1 MYSAFTKEELDDSK
15 NKIQDL
21 EIKTSPENKIDY
33 ENLRKKSLQFFK
45 KIYEINKK
53 ENLKTKLIFI
63 PQ

>member
-1 MYSAFTKEELDDSK
+1 MYSAFTKEELENSK
-15 NKIQDL
+15 TEIENL
-21 EIKTSPENKIDY
+21 EIKTSPENKVDY